1 MTRATSTTE
10 NAGAGRMSP
19 PAWIV
24 WPLVAVVLGALWLGI
39 GSPAGRSA
47 VLRLVLL
54 ALAAGELGGAFT
66 QALARAT
73 PGGIDLVVSRQDF
86 ALYNLATS
94 ALLVLTATD
103 PARYV
108 HVLEVAIA
116 LYAIHGAAHLL
127 RYAGLLPRRPDRGIE
142 LAQGLPLVS
151 AAVGLLLFHP

>member
-1 MTRATSTTE
+1 MTRAT
-10 NAGAGRMSP
+10 
-19 PAWIV
+19 
-24 WPLVAVVLGALWLGI
+24 
-39 GSPAGRSA
+39 
-47 VLRLVLL
+47 
-54 ALAAGELGGAFT
+54 
-66 QALARAT
+66 
-73 PGGIDLVVSRQDF
+73 F